1 MSKKKIW
8 LKKYF
13 LIISKLI
20 KIDFEYDSVRKK
32 LIHANDTNI
41 ILYGYGIL
49 ISVNCFCLNLAWFI
63 NQSKRMIGNA
73 EPVTYRVL

>member
-1 MSKKKIW
+1 MIFFIVTCFSKHMNKKKIW
-8 LKKYF
+8 LKKYI

-49 ISVNCFCLNLAWFI
+49 ISIFFYLFKSCL
-63 NQSKRMIGNA
+63 
-73 EPVTYRVL
+73 VY

>member
-1 MSKKKIW
+1 MIFFIVTCFSKHMNKKKNW
-8 LKKYF
+8 LKKYI
-13 LIISKLI
+13 LIIAKLI

-49 ISVNCFCLNLAWFI
+49 ISIKFFLFQCIKIPNVA
-63 NQSKRMIGNA
+63 
-73 EPVTYRVL
+73 